1 VANIDTA
8 KNSRL
13 LDAAG
18 VKAVRTLPNELVVDV
33 FNVDDLHRVDE
44 AAGTH
49 ALSVDQPL
57 LSERVEHLD

>member
-1 VANIDTA
+1 MANIDTA

-13 LDAAG
+13 LDAAS
-18 VKAVRTLPNELVVDV
+18 VKAVRALPNELVVDV
-33 FNVDDLHRVDE
+33 FNVHDLHRVDE